1 MAVAFDPRSRRER
14 QRGCGQ
20 PVVAVFRH
28 IKAEYRKTAG
38 RWLTSVLG
46 HGHESS
52 TSASLQLGRLGKAV
66 ANQLLPWAL
75 QHVELGPRTLEI
87 GPGYGAT
94 LQALLGLTA
103 SLTAVEVDNSMVER
117 LNRRY
122 GQRARIIRGDGT
134 QTGLPDDHFTS
145 VVCFTMLHHVASA
158 QLQDQLFAEA
168 YRVLQPGGVF
178 AGSDGVPSLPFR
190 LIHIADT
197 YTPIAPEDLPGR
209 LRAVGF
215 TDIHVDVAGA
225 RLRWRATK
233 PVAA

>member
-1 MAVAFDPRSRRER
+1 M
-14 QRGCGQ
+14 
-20 PVVAVFRH
+20 
-28 IKAEYRKTAG
+28 
-38 RWLTSVLG
+38 
-46 HGHESS
+46 
-52 TSASLQLGRLGKAV
+52 

-190 LIHIADT
+190 QYTSPTPTLRSPRRTSPVGCELWDSLIST
-197 YTPIAPEDLPGR
+197 SMS
-209 LRAVGF
+209 RAL
-215 TDIHVDVAGA
+215 A
-225 RLRWRATK
+225 
-233 PVAA
+233 